1 MATFVHLT
9 PAALAARIRRGG
21 VRAGNGRS
29 GRGVYLF
36 PVLPSYT
43 LTHQWLREL
52 ARRPGS
58 RGLVAVHVRLP
69 DGEPVTVGRYNDRE
83 PARTTAAEAVR
94 RIGAL
99 DDARG
104 WEVFLPRAVARA
116 EVRQIRS
123 VHQVT
128 GWRYFPDA
136 HGVAPC
142 TCDGCRVRGEYGS
155 RRLRSRRPHPL
166 DGPPPPPRVLLARL
180 ERAMARDDTA
190 SLRETL
196 QSYGLRRRGPL
207 LRLLPLAA
215 HPDPAVR
222 TALATAVARWST
234 PGVDALLGELAAAP
248 EPDVRR
254 SVTEHLAYRPTPEAA
269 SLLAALSTDPSPA
282 VREAVVEGLAH
293 RETPEAAAAL
303 ARLAADPD
311 PDVRE
316 AVAVFGDE

>member
-9 PAALAARIRRGG
+9 PAALTARIRRDG
-21 VRAGNGRS
+21 VRAAGGRS

-52 ARRPGS
+52 ARRPGP

-69 DGEPVTVGRYNDRE
+69 DDEPVTVGRYSDRE

-116 EVRQIRS
+116 EVRR
-123 VHQVT
+123 VRAVRQVT

-166 DGPPPPPRVLLARL
+166 DGPPPSPPVLLARL
-180 ERAMARDDTA
+180 ERAMARDDTTA
-190 SLRETL
+190 LRETL
-196 QSYGLRRRGPL
+196 ESYGLRRRGPL
-207 LRLLPLAA
+207 PRLTPLAA
-215 HPDPAVR
+215 HPDPTVR
-222 TALATAVARWST
+222 TALAAAVARWST
-234 PGVDALLGELAAAP
+234 PGVDALLGELAAAA
-248 EPDVRR
+248 ESDVRR
-254 SVTEHLAYRPTPEAA
+254 SVAEHLAYRPTPEATA
-269 SLLAALSTDPSPA
+269 LLVSLSTDPSPT

-293 RETPEAAAAL
+293 RDAPEAAAVL
-303 ARLAADPD
+303 ARLADDPD

-316 AVAVFGDE
+316 AVEMFAD